1 MIQAEPPS
9 GAVAP
14 LPLLPTVS
22 EAYRLVF
29 GNLGTLAKITVLPF
43 VLQFLI
49 TVLASLL
56 DPFEVRLVWEFGAEL
71 PWTLMAVAWLRF
83 LLLGATSGDVV
94 VFPRLRARHGR
105 FLCYALLLSV
115 INLPLTFIHYLSEA
129 LGLEGAVATI
139 AYWALYIPLFYFG
152 LRFAF
157 VYVTAAVDEPYSLA
171 HAWRHTRGLS
181 FTLFVAIGLAVILP
195 SEGINWLLGLVRDSV
210 SESAS
215 GTFVALL
222 LWHAN
227 MWLVEALY
235 LAFCVVAFRTCTGWV
250 PAPDHGL
257 LQRFD

>member
-14 LPLLPTVS
+14 LPLLPTVL

-29 GNLGTLAKITVLPF
+29 GNVATLAKVTVLPF

-49 TVLASLL
+49 TTLASLL
-56 DPFEVRLVWEFGAEL
+56 GPLEYRLVWEFGAEL
-71 PWTLMAVAWLRF
+71 PWTLMAVAWVRF
-83 LLLGATSGDVV
+83 LLLGPTSGDVV

-115 INLPLTFIHYLSEA
+115 LNLPLTFFHYLSGA
-129 LGLEGAVATI
+129 LGLDGAEATI
-139 AYWALYIPLFYFG
+139 AYWALFMPLFYLG

-157 VYVTAAVDEPYSLA
+157 VYVTAAVDEPYSFA
-171 HAWRHTRGLS
+171 HAWRHTRGIS
-181 FTLFVAIGLAVILP
+181 FTLFAAIGLAAVLP
-195 SEGINWLLGLVRDSV
+195 SEGISWLLGLVSDSD
-210 SESAS
+210 S
-215 GTFVALL
+215 GAFVALL

-235 LAFCVVAFRTCTGWV
+235 LAFCVIAFRTCTGWV

>member
-29 GNLGTLAKITVLPF
+29 GNLGTLAKVTVLPF

-56 DPFEVRLVWEFGAEL
+56 DPVEVRLVWEFGAEL

-83 LLLGATSGDVV
+83 LLLGATAGDVV
-94 VFPRLRARHGR
+94 IFPRLRARHGR
-105 FLCYALLLSV
+105 FLIYALLLSI
-115 INLPLTFIHYLSEA
+115 INLPLTFFHYLSEA
-129 LGLEGAVATI
+129 LGLDGAGATL
-139 AYWALYIPLFYFG
+139 AYWALFMPLFYLS

-157 VYVTAAVDEPYSLA
+157 VYVTTAVDEPYSFA
-171 HAWRHTRGLS
+171 HAWRQTRGIS
-181 FTLFVAIGLAVILP
+181 FTLFAAIGLTVILP
-195 SEGINWLLGLVRDSV
+195 AEGIDWLLGLLRDTD
-210 SESAS
+210 S
-215 GTFVALL
+215 GTFAALL

-250 PAPDHGL
+250 PAADQGL